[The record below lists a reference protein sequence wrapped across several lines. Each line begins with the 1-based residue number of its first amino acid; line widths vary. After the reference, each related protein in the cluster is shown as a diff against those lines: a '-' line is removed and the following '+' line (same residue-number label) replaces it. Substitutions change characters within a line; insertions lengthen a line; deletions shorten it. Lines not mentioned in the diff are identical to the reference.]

1 VIGRRNDGGFASTS
15 SPERRQWRARTV
27 RCVPGGS
34 SLDGTVATILRSS
47 VTVCAGSAI
56 STWASDVRRRNVS
69 EPASSCIVTNPGA
82 KTGLRRR
89 SSTAYR
95 RARQSLLLKGALR
108 RSASPSL
115 GRSRDTNERPG
126 SRLSERRDGLCP
138 VDAGG
143 TPDVPPTEREDDH
156 PDNGE
161 TDAEQLTPGKPE
173 DHTRNRVEPRM
184 DVSTISPLSINI
196 ANGRVGCISN
206 RRACRRKPLTA
217 AYCREGCVKS

>member
-1 VIGRRNDGGFASTS
+1 MRS
-15 SPERRQWRARTV
+15 
-27 RCVPGGS
+27 GGS

-69 EPASSCIVTNPGA
+69 EPASSCIVTNQGS

-108 RSASPSL
+108 RSASPSWAVPEI
-115 GRSRDTNERPG
+115 RTSVPG
-126 SRLSERRDGLCP
+126 AVSERRDGLCP

-217 AYCREGCVKS
+217 AYCREGCCVKS